1 MPAWAAEP
9 TLDAPAEPVAKGATL
24 ALTFRETMPGNV
36 LVDGCAAVELE
47 RQDGERWVAEPVP
60 ACTTPTPALE
70 IKSELTLSTVAP
82 SPGTWRARVTWGV
95 SCTPGLPLPMAA
107 CGRLGVATSAPF
119 VVNP

>member
-1 MPAWAAEP
+1 MTSLLLLGSMPAWAAEP
-9 TLDAPAEPVAKGATL
+9 TLDAPTEPVAKGATL

-82 SPGTWRARVTWGV
+82 SPGTWRAQRRPCRPNL
-95 SCTPGLPLPMAA
+95 CTYRRRWTTA
-107 CGRLGVATSAPF
+107 R
-119 VVNP
+119 